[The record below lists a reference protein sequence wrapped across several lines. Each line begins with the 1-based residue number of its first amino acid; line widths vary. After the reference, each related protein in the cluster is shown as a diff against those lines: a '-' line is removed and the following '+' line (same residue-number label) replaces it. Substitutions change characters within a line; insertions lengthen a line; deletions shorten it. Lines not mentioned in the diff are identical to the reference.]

1 MTLLCMEAIMDYNE
15 KNYAEQRVS
24 LSVYTSRTFGWM
36 FFGLM
41 VTFILAYTSYSTGFI
56 IQILSIPYLYYI
68 LPLAE
73 IALVIWLSSR
83 IHKIS
88 IVAAQSLFFVYALLN
103 GLTFAVYFLI
113 YDVASMIYVFS
124 ATAALFGV
132 MAVYGYFTKRD
143 LSKWR
148 SVLFFGLITLIG
160 FWIFSMFINLS
171 QFETIICLLGIV
183 IFVGFTAYDTQKIK
197 AFYEFYYNDTQMLE
211 KASIISAL
219 QLYLDFINLFIYLLR
234 FLGRRK

>member
-1 MTLLCMEAIMDYNE
+1 
-15 KNYAEQRVS
+15 
-24 LSVYTSRTFGWM
+24 M

-160 FWIFSMFINLS
+160 FWIFSIFINLS

>member
-1 MTLLCMEAIMDYNE
+1 MDYNE
-15 KNYAEQRVS
+15 KNYAEQRIS
-24 LSVYTSRTFGWM
+24 LSAYTSRTFGWM

-56 IQILSIPYLYYI
+56 IQILSIPYVYYI

-124 ATAALFGV
+124 ATAGLFGI

-148 SVLFFGLITLIG
+148 TVLFFGLITLIG

-171 QFETIICLLGIV
+171 QFETIICALGIV
-183 IFVGFTAYDTQKIK
+183 VFVGFTAYDTQKIK

-211 KASIISAL
+211 KASILSAL